1 MQRCAPAPRNPAAI
15 LILAGA
21 TLLLAVGGCGHKEYE
36 DSYPATSGVIADGGT
51 VPGESVASGS
61 VHGGSVHG
69 ESAAPQSS
77 GRILFMASPGTGKP
91 PQVIARTDSITTA
104 PTAEFLAREA
114 LAAQRGAPVA
124 TQRGA
129 RVAGSETVARPAVP
143 VGADQATPITLPA
156 VSVSTRQTGTPL
168 TATPQGT
175 GAQAD
180 TRITILRQSGVNGTP
195 TILKIIEAP

>member
-21 TLLLAVGGCGHKEYE
+21 TLLLAAGGCGHKEYE

-61 VHGGSVHG
+61 
-69 ESAAPQSS
+69 AAPQSN

-124 TQRGA
+124 AQRGA
-129 RVAGSETVARPAVP
+129 PVAGSETVPRPAVP

>member
-51 VPGESVASGS
+51 VPGGSVASGS
-61 VHGGSVHG
+61 VASG
-69 ESAAPQSS
+69 SAAPQSS

-124 TQRGA
+124 
-129 RVAGSETVARPAVP
+129 GSETVPRPAVP

-195 TILKIIEAP
+195 MILKIIEAP

>member
-36 DSYPATSGVIADGGT
+36 DSYPATSGVISDGGT
-51 VPGESVASGS
+51 VPGESVASG
-61 VHGGSVHG
+61 
-69 ESAAPQSS
+69 SAAPQSS

-124 TQRGA
+124 GSE

-143 VGADQATPITLPA
+143 VGANQATPITLPA